1 MPSRSARAAVCI
13 LRVEEESWGLLITMT
28 TDQDVSSA
36 TPEQVTRFVDT
47 GEAAAAVAAFLE
59 SFNST
64 GQPAALCICCGH
76 LASVLVTN
84 G

>member
-28 TDQDVSSA
+28 VDQDIASA
-36 TPEQVTRFVDT
+36 TCERVTRFVDT

-64 GQPAALCICCGH
+64 GQPQ
-76 LASVLVTN
+76 V
-84 G
+84 